1 MSYERCS
8 HLTSTRD
15 LVEGGTPEIGHV
27 VETWRETERAKGHGD
42 AGAGCAAGV
51 GCCLLCGGVGVL
63 LLRSRAQLH
72 TVGDMQLQGLSVGQ
86 GLPGDAQ

>member
-27 VETWRETERAKGHGD
+27 AETWRETERAKGHGD

-72 TVGDMQLQGLSVGQ
+72 TVGDTQLQGLSVGQ